1 MPILHENYA
10 YFVSISSINR
20 LFMSNLSLECHVIM
34 FTGE

>member
-1 MPILHENYA
+1 MSNINENNV
-10 YFVSISSINR
+10 YFVSLSSILC